1 MPLLQLCACVAVCC
15 QTGNR
20 GSRTDSSLPSSLL
33 PGSSSSSSTSPSPAT
48 VNPFQVN
55 QPQPLT
61 LNQMRAS
68 PILGGSLPFNAA
80 PEPGPLP
87 SVAPVA
93 LAPLPAAGPVISLTR
108 MGPGVSVGVMGSVAQ
123 PLHHPG
129 MPPSVSQPA
138 NATNP
143 FLL

>member
-1 MPLLQLCACVAVCC
+1 MEIGL
-15 QTGNR
+15 T
-20 GSRTDSSLPSSLL
+20 LPSSLL
-33 PGSSSSSSTSPSPAT
+33 PGSSSSSSASPSPAA

-68 PILGGSLPFNAA
+68 PILGGSLSFNAA
-80 PEPGPLP
+80 PGLEPGPLP

-93 LAPLPAAGPVISLTR
+93 LPPLPAMGPVTSLTR
-108 MGPGVSVGVMGSVAQ
+108 MGPGVSVGTMGSVAQ
-123 PLHHPG
+123 PVHHPG
-129 MPPSVSQPA
+129 IPPSVSQPA